1 MVFALNIFTAGKT
14 QYAGESTFANFGA
27 DFLAGLGDAGDQT
40 SECRI
45 GRTVH
50 AFGVI
55 TDFTGE
61 IFLKRKRSHFGGIL
75 LYQRGFFSAF
85 SIISATLGESSDFLA

>member
-1 MVFALNIFTAGKT
+1 MVFTLNIFTAGKT
-14 QYAGESTFANFGA
+14 QNAGESAFANF
-27 DFLAGLGDAGDQT
+27 AGFGDAGDQT

-45 GRTVH
+45 GRAVH